1 MTCRTSS
8 LNWLDNLY
16 NSVRETP
23 GGVEAA
29 AAYLAQRRGKSMHP
43 ETLRAKLR
51 GLEGESVTLQIAE
64 LLTEWMQEQAGGGE
78 RALGWLQSLVARFGM
93 AADVVPPAPEG
104 GWSDEIGAIQMKLL
118 EITSRVGK
126 LSGAAVEAIADSTI
140 TNAEAEQM
148 IAEIRALR
156 TMANR
161 LERNVARAAAKGR
174 AVR

>member
-1 MTCRTSS
+1 MLLLLSTVFT
-8 LNWLDNLY
+8 LWPLL
-16 NSVRETP
+16 
-23 GGVEAA
+23 GAA
-29 AAYLAQRRGKSMHP
+29 QPLQVDRDFLIAGAATAEQAP
-43 ETLRAKLR
+43 LRACSAEALAR
-51 GLEGESVTLQIAE
+51 MRPAIEIA
-64 LLTEWMQEQAGGGE
+64 
-78 RALGWLQSLVARFGM
+78 
-93 AADVVPPAPEG
+93 APEG

-126 LSGAAVEAIADSTI
+126 LSGTAVEAIADSTI

-174 AVR
+174 AAR